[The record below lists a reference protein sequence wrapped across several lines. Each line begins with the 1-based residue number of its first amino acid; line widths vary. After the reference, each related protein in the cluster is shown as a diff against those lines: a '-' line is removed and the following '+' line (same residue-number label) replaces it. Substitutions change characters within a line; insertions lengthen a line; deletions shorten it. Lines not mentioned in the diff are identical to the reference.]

1 MCLCINKLTK
11 GRDVQDTTMQ
21 QTRAKEKDI
30 HNHLLTMQKS
40 DAHCKLNPAT
50 KSTKYEG
57 EKRVKNSN

>member
-1 MCLCINKLTK
+1 
-11 GRDVQDTTMQ
+11 
-21 QTRAKEKDI
+21 
-30 HNHLLTMQKS
+30 MQKS